1 MFGNSTSLTAY
12 VGLKEIG
19 KPKKGETVLVSTAA
33 GATGIMVCQLAKA
46 WGMNV
51 VGMASAAKKC
61 EWLEKELG
69 IRCINYKAAGANLRE
84 EIQKACPK
92 GVDVYYD
99 NVGGEMLDTVF
110 TVMND
115 FGRIVGCGAISG
127 YLDPKNVHGL
137 KNYFNVI
144 TKRLTFKGFI
154 VIDFNHKK
162 EEVLERQKKKKR
174 KKKGLAH
181 FMEGDAEMSEL

>member
-1 MFGNSTSLTAY
+1 MFALGVGRVVKSASPKFKEGDLARGFLNWQEYGVHAEAALEWVPQYPYPQHYISVFGNSTSLTAY

-51 VGMASAAKKC
+51 VGMAGADNKC

-69 IRCINYKAAGANLRE
+69 IRCINYKAAGAKLRD
-84 EIQKACPK
+84 EIKKACPK
-92 GVDVYYD
+92 GVDVYFD

-127 YLDPKNVHGL
+127 YLDP
-137 KNYFNVI
+137 
-144 TKRLTFKGFI
+144 
-154 VIDFNHKK
+154 
-162 EEVLERQKKKKR
+162 
-174 KKKGLAH
+174 
-181 FMEGDAEMSEL
+181 